1 MIDNMVLLDLSMITE
16 ELVKTALQYVE
27 EMQTK
32 EGCDGDA

>member
-1 MIDNMVLLDLSMITE
+1 MITE